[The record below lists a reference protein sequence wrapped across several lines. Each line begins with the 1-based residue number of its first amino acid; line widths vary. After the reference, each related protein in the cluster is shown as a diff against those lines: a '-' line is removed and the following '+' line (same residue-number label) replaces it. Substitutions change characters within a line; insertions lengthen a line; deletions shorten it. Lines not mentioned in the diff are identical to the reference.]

1 MHGLLFIDT
10 YFIANDPL
18 KHNRTSTRTIAICF
32 MDPGIYTILFFHKIL
47 VNIFNITD
55 INGIIVDREIMLPLS
70 SIFKYFPNT
79 MNMVLLRVLCF
90 ELMDFYTISK
100 HETVGRMLV

>member
-18 KHNRTSTRTIAICF
+18 KQQNQHQNNCHLFHGSRNLYNIV
-32 MDPGIYTILFFHKIL
+32 FFHKIL